1 MITSLRFFFH
11 QKETES
17 ISAYH
22 HLPLLYNMLRHL
34 FQCQSEIDTEYIYD
48 NTQHRRNHIYYI
60 LLIFPSPYQKAI
72 PCSHSHQCYYISTPQ
87 QPLAGQTE
95 QRLNARSYE
104 RSPASALWS
113 AFTHTSRPA
122 ERRRRQGGA
131 TPLSSRSRAWKVEG
145 RERERERSAARRE
158 AHEKPTNAASGGRRG

>member
-1 MITSLRFFFH
+1 
-11 QKETES
+11 
-17 ISAYH
+17 
-22 HLPLLYNMLRHL
+22 MLWHL

-48 NTQHRRNHIYYI
+48 NTQHRRNHIYYM
-60 LLIFPSPYQKAI
+60 LLIFPSPYRKAI

-113 AFTHTSRPA
+113 AFTHTGKRIWWNRKMPHDQTYA
-122 ERRRRQGGA
+122 RRINRKGNFKIAVLQVGFFRNQGGGPA
-131 TPLSSRSRAWKVEG
+131 WGMGVHLAPDSFLKSSAVNIWSDAN
-145 RERERERSAARRE
+145 
-158 AHEKPTNAASGGRRG
+158 TNSID